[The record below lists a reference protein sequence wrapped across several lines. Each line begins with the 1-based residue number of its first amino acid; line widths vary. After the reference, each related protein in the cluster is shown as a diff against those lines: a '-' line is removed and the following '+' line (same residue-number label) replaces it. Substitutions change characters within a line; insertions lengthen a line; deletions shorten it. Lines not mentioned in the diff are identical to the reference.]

1 MCTHTHTHRDYCIL
15 FWGQTFKGPV
25 PTSTSHHFNSMHAI
39 VTLFKRFMK
48 DPLDLQK
55 TKTSRDGWA
64 KVSLRN
70 GFSSFVL
77 PAQEARA
84 LEEAS
89 WALQRCESYS
99 GLGWQEANNHGSSE
113 SSSHCL
119 GLSLRLWW
127 TCLTDKWSQTERRGK
142 GENRV
147 RRQFLG
153 C

>member
-1 MCTHTHTHRDYCIL
+1 
-15 FWGQTFKGPV
+15 
-25 PTSTSHHFNSMHAI
+25 MHAI

-89 WALQRCESYS
+89 
-99 GLGWQEANNHGSSE
+99 
-113 SSSHCL
+113 
-119 GLSLRLWW
+119 
-127 TCLTDKWSQTERRGK
+127 
-142 GENRV
+142 
-147 RRQFLG
+147 
-153 C
+153 

>member
-15 FWGQTFKGPV
+15 SWGQTFKGPV

-119 GLSLRLWW
+119 GLFPWDS
-127 TCLTDKWSQTERRGK
+127 
-142 GENRV
+142 GEPVLLISEVRQNAEERV
-147 RRQFLG
+147 RTG
-153 C
+153 